1 VCLKLEWKEDEYDGK
16 RMNMKRRVIATITR
30 TVKQVME
37 VTLDNDDFI
46 EEIHDVR
53 EELSSDNEQIETIQT
68 VISEW

>member
-1 VCLKLEWKEDEYDGK
+1 
-16 RMNMKRRVIATITR
+16 MKRRVIATITR